1 MAQLSRNSPGKV
13 WGVPKGGCEGYLGS
27 RTGAVLRICRTA
39 WILGSSQSLG
49 ARPAS
54 PPGNLAIL
62 LSISLGNSNV
72 LPSVRRRATVKSFSN
87 FNVHTKFPGL
97 CEDEDSD
104 SVGLGSGLRDAF

>member
-1 MAQLSRNSPGKV
+1 MAVKV
-13 WGVPKGGCEGYLGS
+13 TW
-27 RTGAVLRICRTA
+27 VLRICRTA